1 MIICRKGLCVHKIIK
16 PRLFVALLVKTIWSF
31 LNQMKNIDL
40 IESFLHYINLN
51 NLTKILQSINERAL
65 QKSQDLFVYIFI
77 FWNGIPSLVCRGTIP
92 VTVLSPEAF
101 AICRRREGRCFAG
114 SSLRCIF
121 WCAHSPAAVPAAL
134 RSLLRHG
141 HCTGLGASYIWSIHL
156 SWET

>member
-1 MIICRKGLCVHKIIK
+1 
-16 PRLFVALLVKTIWSF
+16 VALLVKTIWSF

-77 FWNGIPSLVCRGTIP
+77 FWNGIPSLVCRGTLP

-121 WCAHSPAAVPAAL
+121 
-134 RSLLRHG
+134 
-141 HCTGLGASYIWSIHL
+141 
-156 SWET
+156 